1 MEDDEWSLV
10 QKIQRGICE
19 QQSHGENVEA
29 ELEAERQ
36 ARAEAKV
43 NKPHKGLE
51 EANIAHEGTLAALS
65 EVQQHPGGDG
75 RAEKDEA
82 NTERDLGETRAGLDD
97 AMRERANVKRT

>member
-51 EANIAHEGTLAALS
+51 EANIAHEGTLAALC
-65 EVQQHPGGDG
+65 QKNNNIL
-75 RAEKDEA
+75 AEMGKQRR
-82 NTERDLGETRAGLDD
+82 TRPTRRGILVRPVLDLT
-97 AMRERANVKRT
+97 MP